1 MRDGMDAFREAL
13 ECRVGPEA
21 FRSWFTGVQFNH
33 EAEVLAV
40 HAPTDFVARTLRSE
54 FEVSIQEEAR
64 CAFGEKVTVEIVV
77 PSGTPARAAQT
88 EPLAEIFRAVAPN
101 DNQRDFFVPDLT
113 EVAIKDE
120 VHLMEMTPFTLNK
133 STETRSELVYV
144 TPQGLTLRVKAGAD
158 RELPSVEDYD
168 LVLMM
173 QSWLADMA
181 NQYRTSVEQYEAEK
195 RAGKNVAP
203 PALPP
208 RSFDVSISEVVKFK
222 RMKWGGHRSED
233 VLDGLRRLVGAVIS
247 VDPLKGSKYRGG
259 EFHLIDKYDI
269 LAKTPDGK
277 ASRLR
282 IDIPNWTYEGIVE
295 RAVPTL
301 RTYSRDY
308 MILAQP
314 LHRALYRLL
323 SLKVPKDSTALY
335 VVSLVELGQR
345 FQTRQTQKYFN
356 RTIKGAVEACQ
367 GRLLGF
373 RLELVGQKD
382 DRALRAWRELPGLS
396 EDANADHHITQSN

>member
-1 MRDGMDAFREAL
+1 MLDGLTALREGVKM
-13 ECRVGPEA
+13 RVGPDE
-21 FRSWFTGVQFNH
+21 FRTWFAGVSFTQEGNKL
-33 EAEVLAV
+33 VV
-40 HAPTDFVARTLRSE
+40 RAPTEFTAHHLRSN
-54 FEVSIQEEAR
+54 FDAVIEAQAR
-64 CAFGEKVTVEIVV
+64 HVLGEGATVEIRSPGADV
-77 PSGTPARAAQT
+77 PVSRPQAA
-88 EPLAEIFRAVAPN
+88 PLAEIFRAVAPN
-101 DNQRDFFVPDLT
+101 DGQPDFFIPELA

-133 STETRSELVYV
+133 SNETRSELVYK

-158 RELPSVEDYD
+158 RNLPSVEDYD

-181 NQYRTSVEQYEAEK
+181 NQYRASVEHYEAEK
-195 RAGKNVAP
+195 KAGKNVAP
-203 PALPP
+203 PALPS

-233 VLDGLRRLVGAVIS
+233 VLDGLRRLAAAVIS

-259 EFHLIDKYDI
+259 EFHLIEKYEI

-323 SLKVPKDSTALY
+323 SLKVPKDSTTPY
-335 VVSLVELGQR
+335 VVTLIELGQR
-345 FQTRQTQKYFN
+345 FQTRQSQKYFN

-382 DRALRAWRELPGLS
+382 DRALRAWRDVPLLS
-396 EDANADHHITQSN
+396 GDANR

>member
-1 MRDGMDAFREAL
+1 MPDDAKTFREGL
-13 ECRVGPEA
+13 ERRLGPDV
-21 FRSWFTGVQFNH
+21 FRNCFTNVSFTHTGNTLLVR
-33 EAEVLAV
+33 
-40 HAPTDFVARTLRSE
+40 APTEFTVGRIRSE
-54 FEVSIQEEAR
+54 FAGLIEQEAKVVFGADVAIDIR
-64 CAFGEKVTVEIVV
+64 AFGSDA
-77 PSGTPARAAQT
+77 PTPPASRT
-88 EPLAEIFRAVAPN
+88 EPLAQIFRPVAPN
-101 DNQRDFFVPDLT
+101 DDQPDFFVPDLS

-133 STETRSELVYV
+133 SNETRSELVYA

-181 NQYRTSVEQYEAEK
+181 NQYRASVEQYEAEK
-195 RAGKNVAP
+195 KAGKNVKP
-203 PALPP
+203 PAMPL
-208 RSFDVSISEVVKFK
+208 RSFELSISEVVKFK
-222 RMKWGGHRSED
+222 RQKWGGQRSED
-233 VLDGLRRLVGAVIS
+233 VLEGLRRLAGVVVS
-247 VDPLKGSKYRGG
+247 VDALKGSKYRGG
-259 EFHLIDKYDI
+259 EFHLIEKYEI

-323 SLKVPKDSTALY
+323 SLKVPKDSTVPY
-335 VVSLVELGQR
+335 VVTLIELGQR
-345 FQTRQTQKYFN
+345 FQTRQSQKYFN
-356 RTIKGAVEACQ
+356 RAIKQAVEGCR

-373 RLELVGQKD
+373 HLELIGEKEK
-382 DRALRAWRELPGLS
+382 RALRAWRELAALTG
-396 EDANADHHITQSN
+396 DAEH